1 MAAEEASAA
10 RVLSEEQQ
18 SIMNRIGATMQFM
31 AGNPDEAQAVVA
43 WLEWQL
49 NGMLDHVGFDDF
61 SPSELVAYVGLI
73 GPVFARVLNR
83 ETGPRVRANFVGPRP
98 LHLV

>member
-1 MAAEEASAA
+1 MAAEGISES

-31 AGNPDEAQAVVA
+31 AGDPDEAQAVVA

-49 NGMLDHVGFDDF
+49 NGMLDHVGFNDF
-61 SPSELVAYVGLI
+61 TPSELVAYVGLV
-73 GPVFARVLNR
+73 GPVFARKLNGHPGLR
-83 ETGPRVRANFVGPRP
+83 MGPYPVGAGTLR
-98 LHLV
+98 LV